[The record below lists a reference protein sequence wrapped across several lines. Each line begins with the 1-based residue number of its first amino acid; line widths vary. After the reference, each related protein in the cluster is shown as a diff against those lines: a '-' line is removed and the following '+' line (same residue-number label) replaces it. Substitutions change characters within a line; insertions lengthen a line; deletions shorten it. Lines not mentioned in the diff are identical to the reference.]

1 MWLREMRQNGSG
13 TGEKGKGREGK
24 AIDHLARGSRIGKR
38 ENSSMED
45 LLHRGIHQRE
55 REGESKGGEGDYPGA
70 TDLLHRGIQAPR
82 VTSQWREERG
92 KRRSGRSSTTG
103 DNGAPWEAS
112 LTSQGVV

>member
-24 AIDHLARGSRIGKR
+24 AIDHLTRGSRLGKR

-55 REGESKGGEGDYPGA
+55 KERESKGGEGDDPGA
-70 TDLLHRGIQAPR
+70 TDLLHRGIRATR
-82 VTSQWREERG
+82 VTNLRREERG

-103 DNGAPWEAS
+103 DSSVPWEAS